1 MSRLVIGVGSRW
13 RSDDGAGLAAA
24 RRLRE
29 AASEGLRIL
38 EHEGDLAALIDAWQ
52 AGDDVAIVDAAASG
66 AAPGTIHRYDIVAT
80 GLPARLCRSST
91 HAFGVAEAIE
101 LARALERLPA
111 SLTVYAIEG
120 QSFSAGERLTPAVE
134 EAVEQVVAELSG
146 RGNPALQP
154 GPTLAPARTQC
165 R

>member
-13 RSDDGAGLAAA
+13 RRDDGAGLAVA

-29 AASEGLRIL
+29 AASEQLRIL
-38 EHEGDLAALIDAWQ
+38 EHEGDQAALIDVWQ
-52 AGDDVAIVDAAASG
+52 AGEDVAIVDAAASG
-66 AAPGTIHRYDIVAT
+66 AAPGTIHRFDVVAAR
-80 GLPARLCRSST
+80 LPARLCRSST

-101 LARALERLPA
+101 LARTLERLPA
-111 SLTVYAIEG
+111 SVTVYAIEG

-146 RGNPALQP
+146 QRGPR
-154 GPTLAPARTQC
+154 LAPAQTQP